1 MSRMAPITNEL
12 TMLYSIVDDLTN
24 LQGSAL
30 PLQYQRIDALIEKY
44 ELKVKAA
51 QQTSWEDARNAFHTL
66 D

>member
-12 TMLYSIVDDLTN
+12 TMLYTIVDDLTN

-30 PLQYQRIDALIEKY
+30 PLQYQRINTLIEKY

-51 QQTSWEDARNAFHTL
+51 Q
-66 D
+66 